1 MPRITSQGDSN
12 QGRPDDDDSQSKVAL
27 RALSWLTFSKTALTA
42 DQLAH
47 AIGAKPGMTD
57 PDRDNLMDPNTIDS
71 LCAGLIAFD
80 RNTAIFRMVKSR
92 SQRLPSPIS
101 ALALSQQAVASMIQ
115 ALSRGKSNILFQF
128 LLDKGPLQQFDINS
142 ENHYEFS
149 PLLYVTQMRHN
160 NTEFARLL
168 LQRGADPNTTQS
180 PKADTRESMSES
192 DVQSQPELSKEVL
205 DANDLSAQENWDYW
219 VLLAFAAHNG
229 ADDLVELLLEY
240 NADPDPINRTASGQY
255 AWLLSMDMRQL

>member
-1 MPRITSQGDSN
+1 
-12 QGRPDDDDSQSKVAL
+12 
-27 RALSWLTFSKTALTA
+27 
-42 DQLAH
+42 
-47 AIGAKPGMTD
+47 
-57 PDRDNLMDPNTIDS
+57 
-71 LCAGLIAFD
+71 
-80 RNTAIFRMVKSR
+80 MVKSR
-92 SQRLPSPIS
+92 SQRLHSPIS

-142 ENHYEFS
+142 KNHYEFS

-192 DVQSQPELSKEVL
+192 DVQSQPELSIWTRTI
-205 DANDLSAQENWDYW
+205 SAPGRIGITGFFWPSRRTMEQMTWLNCCLNTMQTQ
-219 VLLAFAAHNG
+219 V
-229 ADDLVELLLEY
+229 
-240 NADPDPINRTASGQY
+240 PSTSTASGQY